1 MKKARWQLSDKQERL
16 RQAYEAVF
24 LDKAGQPL
32 PEAKRILADLQRLA
46 RIYEGPAVI
55 SPGSKSCDIHL
66 TMLAAGRREVYD
78 RVIAMLGLDD
88 FVDYHEESSNDRP
101 STAES

>member
-1 MKKARWQLSDKQERL
+1 MRKSRWQLSEKQERL

-24 LDKAGQPL
+24 LDKSGHVL
-32 PEAKRILADLQRLA
+32 PEARRILADFQRLA
-46 RIYEGPAVI
+46 RIYDGPAVV
-55 SPGSKSCDIHL
+55 SPGTKSCDIHL

-88 FVDYHEESSNDRP
+88 FVDYHEENADARP
-101 STAES
+101 NTAES